1 MSYLLDTCVLSELV
15 RPRPAKAV
23 VGWLGE
29 TAEIDLHLS
38 VLTLGELHKG
48 IAKLP
53 ATSAQRRRL
62 AAWVDEELVIRFE
75 DRILPISSAV
85 ARRWGQLA
93 GAAERRGGG
102 LPVIDALLAGTA
114 LEASLAVV
122 TRNAEHF
129 ERAGVRVVNPWRG

>member
-1 MSYLLDTCVLSELV
+1 MSYLLDTCVLSELI

-23 VGWLGE
+23 VTWLDDM
-29 TAEIDLHLS
+29 AELDLHLS

-53 ATSAQRRRL
+53 ATSAKRRRL
-62 AAWVDEELVIRFE
+62 AVWVDEELVIRFE
-75 DRILPISSAV
+75 DRILPISAAA

-93 GAAERRGGG
+93 GATERRGVR
-102 LPVIDALLAGTA
+102 LPVIDALLAATA

-129 ERAGVRVVNPWRG
+129 ERAGVRVVNPW